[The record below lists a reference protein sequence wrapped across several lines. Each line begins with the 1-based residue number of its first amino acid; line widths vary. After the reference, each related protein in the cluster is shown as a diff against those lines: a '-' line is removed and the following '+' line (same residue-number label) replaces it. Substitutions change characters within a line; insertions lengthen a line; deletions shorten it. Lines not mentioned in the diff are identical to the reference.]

1 MNITPLIDIIIPNYN
16 KAKYIKECLESVM
29 SQTYKNWN
37 IYLIDDDSNDDSK
50 SILKEYEKICSQK
63 CEKHGIS
70 L

>member
-50 SILKEYEKICSQK
+50 SILNVSVS
-63 CEKHGIS
+63 S
-70 L
+70 LRAE